1 MLKLL
6 STLFEVDTYNNTQ
19 PLMVINHWVMAILS
33 GHNQGN
39 MDWNRILLI
48 FFLVSTWVATIVQC
62 AIGYDVLRWRSF
74 YASHDNAWRAH
85 YQEVFDR
92 GIHEVSCCLGR
103 TKYSYVP
110 IRCWFLDEI
119 SLILVGT
126 MLLTLFF
133 TLPGVCWKMMIY
145 VLWRSYWV
153 TLWYVIVGARS
164 DLQEL
169 FHIYSLYQ
177 KWMKVFI

>member
-1 MLKLL
+1 
-6 STLFEVDTYNNTQ
+6 
-19 PLMVINHWVMAILS
+19 
-33 GHNQGN
+33 
-39 MDWNRILLI
+39 
-48 FFLVSTWVATIVQC
+48 
-62 AIGYDVLRWRSF
+62 
-74 YASHDNAWRAH
+74 
-85 YQEVFDR
+85 
-92 GIHEVSCCLGR
+92 
-103 TKYSYVP
+103 
-110 IRCWFLDEI
+110 
-119 SLILVGT
+119 

-177 KWMKVFI
+177 K

>member
-1 MLKLL
+1 
-6 STLFEVDTYNNTQ
+6 
-19 PLMVINHWVMAILS
+19 MAILS

-48 FFLVSTWVATIVQC
+48 FFFVSTWVATIVQC

-110 IRCWFLDEI
+110 IRC
-119 SLILVGT
+119 
-126 MLLTLFF
+126 
-133 TLPGVCWKMMIY
+133 
-145 VLWRSYWV
+145 
-153 TLWYVIVGARS
+153 
-164 DLQEL
+164 
-169 FHIYSLYQ
+169 
-177 KWMKVFI
+177 